1 MRRIQSE
8 IAWLELGNVQMNI
21 RDATN
26 KSVSD
31 ILKQYYTIPRF
42 QRPYSWGKEEIDLF
56 YDDIVTGSSQY
67 FIGHMVTYRIND
79 DTKGV
84 IDGQQRLT
92 TITLILCAIR
102 NKFIQLGDESLTKGV
117 QTYIQTENRD
127 GVLQN
132 VLISES
138 SSPYIQKVFQDAPE
152 DADHPVEATPATEEE
167 EALKAAFRQ
176 INEKIDNDLNKYR
189 RQDYKKNFLKKLRDG
204 VLGAVLIYV
213 EMDNEDD
220 AYTIFQT
227 LNSTG
232 KDLDLSDLIKSQLLN
247 LLRATGVTYDG
258 YKDIWRQMIF
268 ALNKNT
274 VSPDTF
280 FQHFWVSRNG
290 LITKSRIFKQF
301 KQVVSNK
308 TTAKEMLESII
319 DDSKTYIFL
328 EDPAASDLLTDAPV
342 RDALEAL
349 KIFKVTLAHPFLLS
363 MLRSYKEGR
372 VSLTNIRNCLE
383 RIEKFHFLYTAITS
397 SRASG
402 ISNKYAA
409 YAKRLFEAQNANE
422 KNTVVRELDFSDKIP
437 TYQEC
442 KEEFQQIVFY
452 EGHSTSKKIVRY
464 ILTEIDRC
472 LKPAD
477 GRSTDYSAMTI
488 EHIISQKQTSLGS
501 VIGMIGNLIL
511 VDRATQEKLNTKPL
525 DAKIKILHECG
536 FDKDK
541 FFLAS
546 GLKGAEWINDRTEKL
561 CGLMHQL
568 STS

>member
-1 MRRIQSE
+1 
-8 IAWLELGNVQMNI
+8 MNI

-31 ILKQYYTIPRF
+31 ILKQYYIIPRF
-42 QRPYSWGKEEIDLF
+42 QRPYSWEREEIDLF
-56 YDDIVTGSSQY
+56 YDDITADSLQY
-67 FIGHMVTYRIND
+67 FIGHMVTYRISD

-102 NKFIQLGDESLTKGV
+102 NRFIELGEQNLAKGV
-117 QTYIQTENRD
+117 QTYIQTEDRD

-132 VLISES
+132 VLMSES
-138 SSPYIQKVFQDAPE
+138 SSPFIKKAFQDAPQ
-152 DADHPVEATPATEEE
+152 DADHPIEATPETEEE
-167 EALKAAFRQ
+167 ETLKAAFKQ
-176 INEKIDNDLNKYR
+176 INDKIDAGLNKYR
-189 RQDYKKNFLKKLRDG
+189 RRDYKKDFLKKLRDR

-232 KDLDLSDLIKSQLLN
+232 KDLDLSDLIKSQLLK
-247 LLRATGVTYDG
+247 LLRTGGVTYDG
-258 YKDIWRQMIF
+258 YKDSWRKMIF
-268 ALNKNT
+268 ALNKNN

-290 LITKSRIFKQF
+290 LITKSRIFRQF
-301 KQVVSNK
+301 KQAVSNR
-308 TTAKEMLESII
+308 TAAKEMLESIMN
-319 DDSKTYIFL
+319 DAETYIYL
-328 EDPAASDLLTDAPV
+328 EDPAASDLLTDASI

-363 MLRSYKEGR
+363 LLRSYKEGNI
-372 VSLTNIRNCLE
+372 SLRNVRSCLE
-383 RIEKFHFLYTAITS
+383 RIEKFHFLYTAVTS

-409 YAKRLFEAQNANE
+409 YAKRVFEAQNANE
-422 KNTVVRELDFSDKIP
+422 KNNIVRELDFSEKIP
-437 TYQEC
+437 TYQEY
-442 KEEFQQIVFY
+442 KEKFQEIVFY
-452 EGHSTSKKIVRY
+452 GGHSANKKIVRY
-464 ILTEIDRC
+464 ILTEIDRY

-477 GRSTDYSAMTI
+477 GRSTDYNAMTI
-488 EHIISQKQTSLGS
+488 EHIISQRHTSLGTH
-501 VIGMIGNLIL
+501 IGMIGNLML
-511 VDRATQEKLNTKPL
+511 VDRSTQEKLNAKPL
-525 DAKIKILHECG
+525 DEKIRILHECG

-541 FFLAS
+541 FFLSS
-546 GLKGAEWINDRTEKL
+546 GLKGQDWIKDRTEKL
-561 CGLMHQL
+561 CKLMYHL
-568 STS
+568 SAR